1 MEELAAA
8 VNPGWRKSSHSANG
22 GAGCVEVGAIP
33 WRKSTYS
40 NGGAGGC
47 IEAGHVPGAVLV
59 RDTQQFGGGPVLRV
73 TPADWGR
80 LTTVIRVGR
89 ALG

>member
-1 MEELAAA
+1 VEELAAA
-8 VNPGWRKSSHSANG
+8 VNPGWRNSSHSGNG

-47 IEAGHVPGAVLV
+47 VEAGHIPGAVLV
-59 RDTQQFGGGPVLRV
+59 RDTQQFGVGPVLRV
-73 TPADWGR
+73 TRADWR
-80 LTTVIRVGR
+80 RFMATVRR
-89 ALG
+89 DAALS